1 MQELQKREKGIT
13 SKDRQA
19 AVKNQHDED
28 LEKLEQ
34 ELSAEASSS
43 EESAPSETEET
54 EEESQVEPEEE
65 STGEEPAEEE
75 SEESSEESEEPE
87 DVRQLSAKAQKRFRN
102 LSTENN
108 QLKEELNR
116 LRYTVNTLQGLG
128 YSKTEAEKI
137 APDIDTTG
145 LTEITEDQYK
155 QDVAKQARYIVKDEL
170 SKRDKME
177 QWTRQREWFQQ
188 DLETIEQKYPEL
200 NPDSDEYNKDLDS
213 FIGDYYE
220 RLRLQDPNLRV
231 KDVAEKIISLN
242 KKSLEKKKREDVNK
256 LAKKA
261 SSQAIKSESQ
271 ESTGTDISAKIMGA
285 SSISDLEKLEKELQ

>member
-200 NPDSDEYNKDLDS
+200 NPDSDEYNKELDS